1 MNFSI
6 YAVKD
11 ELTGRF
17 MEPTYF
23 RSEDEAKRNFS
34 YQINNIKLWKDNSA
48 DYSLFKLGE
57 FSEDEGFL
65 LDSICIEKI
74 AGGRSMLKGE

>member
-1 MNFSI
+1 MIFEI

-17 MEPTYF
+17 MEPQYF
-23 RSEDEAKRNFS
+23 RSEDEAKRNFQ
-34 YQINNIKLWKDNSA
+34 YQINNIPMWKDNSA

-57 FSEDEGFL
+57 FSEDDGFL
-65 LDSICIEKI
+65 KDCICIEKVT
-74 AGGRSMLKGE
+74 GGRALLKGE

>member
-1 MNFSI
+1 MIFSI
-6 YAVKD
+6 FAVKD

-17 MEPTYF
+17 MEPQYF
-23 RSEDEAKRNFS
+23 RSEDEAKRNFQ
-34 YQINNIKLWKDNSA
+34 YQINNIKLWKDNAA

-65 LDSICIEKI
+65 VDSICIEKV
-74 AGGRSMLKGE
+74 AGGRSLLKGE